1 MNNHIYRIIAFI
13 FLPPTPPLS
22 LFSPSIF
29 LPPPCLPSINLISFL
44 HPLEIFASIRN
55 ISYLLLPIL
64 NLDFLICIRY
74 SELLHSTQ
82 PGFSFK
88 FNHCNSLSLSL
99 SLPISFFFYLCTYL
113 FLSLPISLVLPISFS
128 FYDTERRKHRV
139 FCCVINAFIGFFLE
153 VCDLQLESTLTFP
166 RF

>member
-29 LPPPCLPSINLISFL
+29 LPPCLPSINLISFL

-55 ISYLLLPIL
+55 ISYLFLPIL

-99 SLPISFFFYLCTYL
+99 
-113 FLSLPISLVLPISFS
+113 PISLSFSIYLPICFSLYLSLS
-128 FYDTERRKHRV
+128 FYLSPSHFMILKD
-139 FCCVINAFIGFFLE
+139 
-153 VCDLQLESTLTFP
+153 ESTEFSVVLCFYRIFP
-166 RF
+166 TSL

>member
-13 FLPPTPPLS
+13 FLPPTPSLS

-88 FNHCNSLSLSL
+88 FNHCNSLSLSPNL
-99 SLPISFFFYLCTYL
+99 SFFFYLSTYL
-113 FLSLPISLVLPISFS
+113 SLFLPISFS

-139 FCCVINAFIGFFLE
+139 FCCVMLLQDFFYKSVTCNLKA
-153 VCDLQLESTLTFP
+153 L
-166 RF
+166 